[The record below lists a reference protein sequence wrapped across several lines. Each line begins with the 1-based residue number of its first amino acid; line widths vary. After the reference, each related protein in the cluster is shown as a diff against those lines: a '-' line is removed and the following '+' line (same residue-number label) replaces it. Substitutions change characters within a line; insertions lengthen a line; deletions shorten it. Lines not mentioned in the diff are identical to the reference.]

1 MPDWGFL
8 GIVLSSTVVV
18 ELIRGASVGLGNRR
32 RAKGE
37 KRTRLEIALTSRWRW
52 ITHAQHLRSLWWDDP
67 RPDLPDEP
75 DDPWPPN
82 ERE

>member
-18 ELIRGASVGLGNRR
+18 ELIRVAAVGLGKRR
-32 RAKGE
+32 RAKSE
-37 KRTRLEIALTSRWRW
+37 KRTRLEIALTSRHRW
-52 ITHAQHLRSLWWDDP
+52 LTHSRKLSHDWWTEP
-67 RPDLPDEP
+67 RPDLPPEP
-75 DDPWPPN
+75 DDPWPPT